1 MGKQSFKKLLVW
13 QRAKDLAV
21 KGYRLSGAAALSR
34 DFSLRDQIQ
43 RSAVSIA
50 SNLAEG
56 EERNTNK
63 ESVYF
68 FYIAKGS
75 LTELRTQL
83 QISMETGLIEKTEHE
98 RLEDECIILSKMI
111 GSLIPIRSH
120 ATHLAPRTSNLIS
133 SKGG

>member
-21 KGYRLSGAAALSR
+21 QVYLLSGGAAFRR

-75 LTELRTQL
+75 LAELRTQL
-83 QISMETGLIEKTEHE
+83 QISMETGLIKKIEHE

-111 GSLIPIRSH
+111 GSLIRVRSN
-120 ATHLAPRTSNLIS
+120 ATNLVPRTSNLIS
-133 SKGG
+133 SKGE

>member
-21 KGYRLSGAAALSR
+21 QVYRLSGDAALRR

-68 FYIAKGS
+68 YIAKGS
-75 LTELRTQL
+75 LAELRTQL
-83 QISMETGLIEKTEHE
+83 QISMETGLIEKVAHE
-98 RLEDECIILSKMI
+98 RLEDECIILS
-111 GSLIPIRSH
+111 
-120 ATHLAPRTSNLIS
+120 
-133 SKGG
+133 

>member
-21 KGYRLSGAAALSR
+21 QVYRLSGDAALRR

-50 SNLAEG
+50 TNLAEG

-63 ESVYF
+63 ESIYF

-75 LTELRTQL
+75 F
-83 QISMETGLIEKTEHE
+83 E

-111 GSLIPIRSH
+111 GSLIRVRSNGTNPVPH
-120 ATHLAPRTSNLIS
+120 TSNLTS
-133 SKGG
+133 SKGI

>member
-21 KGYRLSGAAALSR
+21 QVYRLYGDAALRR

-50 SNLAEG
+50 TNLAEG

-63 ESVYF
+63 ESIYF
-68 FYIAKGS
+68 F
-75 LTELRTQL
+75 
-83 QISMETGLIEKTEHE
+83 ISQKDL
-98 RLEDECIILSKMI
+98 
-111 GSLIPIRSH
+111 
-120 ATHLAPRTSNLIS
+120 
-133 SKGG
+133 